1 MLLAVK
7 LRGGHFLLESDFLF
21 SNKKSDSSKKSPS
34 HPEALFTETDIL
46 LEFQC
51 LCTFLLLVH
60 SRPDNISGTD
70 QKTFMDLLG
79 TGLEQEGFPINNLK
93 NRDLFSPRGP
103 HNALHH

>member
-1 MLLAVK
+1 MPLT
-7 LRGGHFLLESDFLF
+7 G
-21 SNKKSDSSKKSPS
+21 
-34 HPEALFTETDIL
+34 
-46 LEFQC
+46 
-51 LCTFLLLVH
+51 TFLLLVH

-103 HNALHH
+103 YNALHH